1 MMDNDQNTQ
10 ENEAQ
15 NTQENEA
22 QTTQTTEAAQPT
34 EAAQDTK
41 PTVNL
46 ADEMA
51 KHNKQ
56 YETSAI
62 VDQKGITKDIV
73 LNEGTQYEYML
84 TLQFPGVAT
93 ASQIEDD
100 ATGENGQIR
109 FTDLMQAV
117 IDNDVIVRPHIK
129 SLDFWN
135 THKGY
140 GQVGAEVL
148 RFLNKGINGDL
159 K

>member
-1 MMDNDQNTQ
+1 MDNDQTTQ
-10 ENEAQ
+10 A
-15 NTQENEA
+15 NEA
-22 QTTQTTEAAQPT
+22 QTTQANEAQTTQANEASQSTAPT
-34 EAAQDTK
+34 QDTT

-51 KHNKQ
+51 KRNKQ

-100 ATGENGQIR
+100 ATGDNGQIR

-129 SLDFWN
+129 SLDFWD

-148 RFLNKGINGDL
+148 QFLNQGINGDL